1 MDVDPTKVQTFPS
14 AAAFDAWLARN
25 HSQSSEVWV
34 MMFRKGSGTASIS
47 WSEAV
52 VEALAWGW
60 IDGIKKSHDE
70 TSWLQRFTPRQAK
83 SGWSK
88 INCAH
93 AEKLIMDEKMR
104 EPGLRAV
111 LAAKA
116 DGRWDAAYAGGAAM
130 QFPEA
135 FLSLLAE
142 NAAAKSAFDKLSRGR
157 LYPIYHRIQT
167 ARREETRQRIM
178 TEFVQMLADTERPGS

>member
-1 MDVDPTKVQTFPS
+1 MDVDFSKVQAFPN
-14 AAAFDAWLARN
+14 AAAFDAWLVSN

-34 MMFRKGSGTASIS
+34 RLFKKGSGTVSMS

-52 VEALAWGW
+52 VAALAWGW

-70 TSWLQRFTPRQAK
+70 ASWLQRFTPRQAK

-93 AEKLIMDEKMR
+93 AEKLIIEGKMR
-104 EPGLRAV
+104 DPGLQAV
-111 LAAKA
+111 LAAKS
-116 DGRWDAAYAGGAAM
+116 DGRWDAAYASGATM

-135 FLSLLAE
+135 FLSMLAE
-142 NAAAKSAFDKLSRGR
+142 NAAAKSVFDKLSRGR
-157 LYPIYHRIQT
+157 LFSIYHRIQT

-178 TEFVQMLADTERPGS
+178 TDFIRMLAAEEQSG